1 MKKTN
6 WNLIVAILAGIG
18 DVASLIVLIMVAN
31 SILTAGANTL
41 RILGIIGLIIA
52 FIMCVSIVGILITN
66 NRMNRELDNKVDVK

>member
-18 DVASLIVLIMVAN
+18 AVASLIVLIMVAN